1 VRGKWLSSA
10 PLGGS
15 TSFGFTPQAE
25 RHSTAINIQIIFFIP
40 VFQLLDVSFN
50 LYSGS
55 GQKKTPARPP
65 EHIFMKLMKPA
76 LLILLS
82 AVLTYGVA
90 VQFMAM
96 MRMAEAE
103 KGYQIHE
110 KTENLIRQAQA
121 PFKSIASLRK
131 PIPDWAQIIFHDIE
145 GKTVRLS
152 DYHGK
157 YILLNIWAT
166 WCTPCVKEL
175 PALQELK
182 GTLASEGW
190 VVLAVAQD
198 YIAPPEKIADF
209 TARLKVQDVAG
220 YYAADGSQIEK
231 ILVTDGVLP
240 VTVIVTPEGYII
252 AKIKGEAQ
260 WNSAEVITFLKQIE
274 ALEFPL

>member
-1 VRGKWLSSA
+1 MRGKWLSSA

-25 RHSTAINIQIIFFIP
+25 RQSTAINIQIIFFIP
-40 VFQLLDVSFN
+40 VFQLLDVSSN

-55 GQKKTPARPP
+55 GQKKTPAQPP

-82 AVLTYGVA
+82 AALTYGVA
-90 VQFMAM
+90 VQFKAM

-103 KGYQIHE
+103 KAYQIHE
-110 KTENLIRQAQA
+110 KTENLIRQVQA
-121 PFKSIASLRK
+121 PFKSIESLRK
-131 PIPDWAQIIFHDIE
+131 PIPDWGQIAFHDIE
-145 GKTVRLS
+145 GKTIRLS
-152 DYHGK
+152 DHRGK
-157 YILLNIWAT
+157 YILLNVWAT

-182 GTLASEGW
+182 GTLEGW

-198 YIAPPEKIADF
+198 YIAPPEEIADF
-209 TARLKVQDVAG
+209 TTRLKVQDVAG
-220 YYAADGSQIEK
+220 FYAADGSQIEK

-240 VTVIVTPEGYII
+240 VTVIINPEGYMI
-252 AKIKGEAQ
+252 AKIIGEAE
-260 WNSAEVITFLKQIE
+260 WNSPQVIDFLKQVE
-274 ALEFPL
+274 ALKFPL

>member
-1 VRGKWLSSA
+1 MRGKWLSSA

-55 GQKKTPARPP
+55 GQKKTPAQPP

-82 AVLTYGVA
+82 AALTFGVA
-90 VQFMAM
+90 IQFKAM

-103 KGYQIHE
+103 KAYQIHE

-121 PFKSIASLRK
+121 PFKSIESLRK
-131 PIPDWAQIIFHDIE
+131 PIPDWARIEFHDIE
-145 GKTVRLS
+145 GKTVRFS
-152 DYHGK
+152 DYRGK

-182 GTLASEGW
+182 GALAPEGW

-198 YIAPPEKIADF
+198 YIAPPEKIIDF
-209 TARLKVQDVAG
+209 TARLNVREVAG
-220 YYAADGSQIEK
+220 YYAADGSEIEK
-231 ILVTDGVLP
+231 TLVTDGVLP
-240 VTVIVTPEGYII
+240 VTVIITPEGYII
-252 AKIKGEAQ
+252 AKIKGEAE
-260 WNSAEVITFLKQIE
+260 WNSPEVIAYLEKLS
-274 ALEFPL
+274 AL